1 MWWRFE
7 ALAFPVMISVLMPSF
22 PGYSSFGA
30 WNPSIIYLIS
40 PSLGFRSS
48 HAGGQPIGAAFHY
61 SAPTTASP
69 LSPSELPRDPL
80 FWNCLTHFTL
90 CISCVFP
97 LCASFPVASCE
108 QTGVISPTSAVPS
121 QLPLRADF
129 TCIISLDCHHKL
141 PARLSFSSS
150 TQGAKELVL

>member
-69 LSPSELPRDPL
+69 LSPSELPRDLL

-90 CISCVFP
+90 WISCVFP

-108 QTGVISPTSAVPS
+108 QSGVISPTSVVPS

-141 PARLSFSSS
+141 PAKLSFSSS